1 MRKIPVVVHKEDLC
15 FYRNNGILVVLSLFV
30 GGMEGPLRLIDIEPC
45 RCEDKISAR

>member
-30 GGMEGPLRLIDIEPC
+30 GGMEGPLRLTLSLAGVSTRSLP
-45 RCEDKISAR
+45 R